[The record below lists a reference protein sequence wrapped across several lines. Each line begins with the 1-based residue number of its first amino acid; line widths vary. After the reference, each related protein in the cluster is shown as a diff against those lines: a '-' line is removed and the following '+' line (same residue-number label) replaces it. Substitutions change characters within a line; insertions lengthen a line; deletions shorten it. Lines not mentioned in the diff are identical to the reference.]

1 MSAPAVAVSRDGKR
15 FVAAWKDV
23 RAGEPNVFWSIS
35 DKPSFANDSMVHD
48 ETRGVQDHPSVTFDD
63 SAIAWVAW
71 EDARS
76 GRQRIYARTSSDD
89 SLELAVSDAAEGVAA
104 YPVIAAGGGLVVVAY
119 EAERNREVATRLRV
133 LFRRAGGKP
142 PLDAE
147 PQP

>member
-63 SAIAWVAW
+63 SAVAWVAW

-76 GRQRIYARTSSDD
+76 GRQRIYARTSGDD
-89 SLELAVSDAAEGVAA
+89 GLELAVSDAAEGVAA
-104 YPVIAAGGGLVVVAY
+104 YPVVAAGGGLVVVAY

-133 LFRRAGGKP
+133 LVRRAGGKP